1 MKKIGLVDFYIDE
14 WHSNTYLGLLSRA
27 VEELGLDYS
36 VTYAWA
42 ELDRFENRRSTDEW
56 CAEKNITR
64 VNTLEELCELSDNI
78 LILAPAD
85 PQKHLEYAKTV
96 LRYGKATYIDKT
108 FAQNCTEAK
117 EIYAL
122 AEKYGTPIFSTS
134 ALRYASELDALVGAQ
149 SFVSQGGGRSLEE
162 YIVHQIEMAVKVM
175 GTDATEAFVLLTY
188 TYPGVPFLWNGCEF
202 ADDAEN
208 CMFSNR
214 DYGRRSAMD
223 WSCAHTAVG
232 KRRLRFVKKAHRTYH
247 AVEAL
252 QRGAFA
258 WADAAAPEKTVV
270 FWRQSDTERVL
281 VAVNTA
287 PSAATVTLPALS
299 DGATPLL
306 YRGAKVTDTA
316 LRRAPYGYFVAR
328 LSK

>member
-14 WHSNTYLGLLSRA
+14 WHSNTYLGLFSRA
-27 VEELGLDYS
+27 VEELRLDYS
-36 VTYAWA
+36 VAYAWA

-108 FAQNCTEAK
+108 FAQSCTEAK

-175 GTDATEAFVLLTY
+175 GTDATEVHLF
-188 TYPGVPFLWNGCEF
+188 
-202 ADDAEN
+202 DRDA
-208 CMFSNR
+208 
-214 DYGRRSAMD
+214 
-223 WSCAHTAVG
+223 H
-232 KRRLRFVKKAHRTYH
+232 
-247 AVEAL
+247 
-252 QRGAFA
+252 
-258 WADAAAPEKTVV
+258 
-270 FWRQSDTERVL
+270 
-281 VAVNTA
+281 
-287 PSAATVTLPALS
+287 ATVIVNFNGRTATLNFSKSAPFVVDGILEDSKACYLPVS
-299 DGATPLL
+299 DGDYFYRLIKDILTFFENSTPPFSKEETIAVIAI
-306 YRGAKVTDTA
+306 RDAIINARAKSTITE
-316 LRRAPYGYFVAR
+316 
-328 LSK
+328 KIEK